1 MPSSEQMN
9 HVDTLLGIEPDHAEA
24 PFLVEGYDKS
34 CLISSYISN
43 DAPDVMAALKADTAV
58 LPALGLALARMTALD
73 YYQNSLDRVAENT
86 QYMEDE
92 MVQAHLSYITNC
104 ISSVD
109 AMGNVKFDNP
119 EAEEAF
125 KNMKKQLHEVYADI
139 VFKQTVLATK
149 YNIEGFPPLHK
160 R

>member
-1 MPSSEQMN
+1 
-9 HVDTLLGIEPDHAEA
+9 
-24 PFLVEGYDKS
+24 
-34 CLISSYISN
+34 
-43 DAPDVMAALKADTAV
+43 
-58 LPALGLALARMTALD
+58 
-73 YYQNSLDRVAENT
+73 
-86 QYMEDE
+86 

-125 KNMKKQLHEVYADI
+125 KSAYILSNIVVLVFTLFVIDMKKQLHEVYADI